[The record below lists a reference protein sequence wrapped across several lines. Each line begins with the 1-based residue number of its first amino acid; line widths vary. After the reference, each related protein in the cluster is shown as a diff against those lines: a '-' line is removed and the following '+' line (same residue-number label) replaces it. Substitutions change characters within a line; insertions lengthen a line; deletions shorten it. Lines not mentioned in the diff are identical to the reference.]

1 MRKPLTSEQRWALN
15 WIATKRCNSSTWL
28 GISGEDGFQLSG
40 PDGTLTISLEDQIAL
55 RPYFKPNPK
64 LFDGERDR
72 LWALTPAG
80 RAALSQP
87 TPTTEDKGREDRA

>member
-1 MRKPLTSEQRWALN
+1 MPSEKLTAQQAWALS
-15 WIATKRCNSSTWL
+15 WIATKRCNSSNWL
-28 GISGEDGFQLSG
+28 GINGEAGFQLSG

-72 LWALTPAG
+72 MWALTEAG
-80 RAALSQP
+80 RQALAQ
-87 TPTTEDKGREDRA
+87 GRDQGEGKDG